1 MISRFI
7 LVADTSDAFVDILRE
22 ELASTDYAL
31 LHAKDGQEAIDYL
44 ELLTSEIDVAIIRLE
59 LPVVS
64 GLDVIWRLVRRKQP
78 KPTRIIATSAVDI
91 PLFRNGLK
99 DFGVEAVV
107 QTPLPLQRWHKTI
120 EAVLN
125 KTAFQETLD
134 SPGESEAKPSDSDYG
149 QSDLNTLRDS
159 EISRNRTKCLRASG

>member
-7 LVADTSDAFVDILRE
+7 LVADTSDAFVDIVRE

-64 GLDVIWRLVRRKQP
+64 GLDVIWRLVGRNQP

-91 PLFRNGLK
+91 PLFRNVLK
-99 DFGVEAVV
+99 DWGVEAVV
-107 QTPLPLQRWHKTI
+107 QTPLPFQRWHKAI
-120 EAVLN
+120 EAVL
-125 KTAFQETLD
+125 KKPAFQETLD